1 MLFVQLTL
9 LGTSSCSIAMWTCLL
24 GVAFRPGRE
33 DGDDAGLRGEPNELG
48 KLD

>member
-1 MLFVQLTL
+1 MSFVQLTL
-9 LGTSSCSIAMWTCLL
+9 LGTSSCSIAMLTYLL

-33 DGDDAGLRGEPNELG
+33 DGDDAGSRASRTGWA